1 MGATLN
7 ALQSQDSL
15 KLLLQTDIHDTTR
28 VDVLAQL
35 SRAYL
40 GINLDTC
47 IIYAEEA
54 IALAECVNDPER
66 KAYMQKNAGIGYYYK
81 GDFVKVLEY
90 WEASLATFEDINHL
104 TGISNLQSNIGSVY
118 NSTGDYPKAMDFH
131 LKSLRI
137 AEKNNDDFRRATAL
151 QNIGAVYSNMEE
163 YSKSEEYYNQALE
176 LCIAIDYENCIGIV
190 TMNLSEVYRMESKFD
205 KAAEQIDMAKELF
218 ERLKNPSLP
227 EAMIASADLSNMR
240 AKAASSAAEA
250 KNNFNQAIIES
261 KEALKLSRASDTK
274 QFIQRALTTMGH
286 GYIGLKNYREAIKS
300 LEESLEVGKGLGVS
314 VDLQEGYDGLK
325 TAYANSGQ
333 YKEALDAQ
341 DSLIAVNKKLY
352 DIDKNDNISNLQLEF
367 DIEKRDN
374 EIALL
379 NADNEIKT
387 QQIARANL
395 MRNFFIAAAALLLL
409 IIGGVVYQY
418 QYVTKTNKII
428 TLERNKSDGLLK
440 NILPPETAEEL
451 KQNGVVKPK
460 KIEFTTVLFTDFVGF
475 TQVSSHHS
483 PETIVSSIDYYFKE
497 FDRIVT
503 KNNLEKIKTIGDAYM
518 CAGGLHTDDLDHSQ
532 TTMNTVMAAHDMIQF
547 TKNTAENPPEGIVPF
562 QVRIGIDSGP
572 VVAGVVGQTKFQ
584 YDIWGDTVNV
594 ASRMETNSEPNRVN
608 VSENVFDIL
617 KSKNEF
623 VY

>member
-1 MGATLN
+1 
-7 ALQSQDSL
+7 
-15 KLLLQTDIHDTTR
+15 
-28 VDVLAQL
+28 
-35 SRAYL
+35 
-40 GINLDTC
+40 
-47 IIYAEEA
+47 
-54 IALAECVNDPER
+54 
-66 KAYMQKNAGIGYYYK
+66 
-81 GDFVKVLEY
+81 
-90 WEASLATFEDINHL
+90 
-104 TGISNLQSNIGSVY
+104 
-118 NSTGDYPKAMDFH
+118 
-131 LKSLRI
+131 

-395 MRNFFIAAAALLLL
+395 MRNFFIA
-409 IIGGVVYQY
+409 
-418 QYVTKTNKII
+418 
-428 TLERNKSDGLLK
+428 
-440 NILPPETAEEL
+440 
-451 KQNGVVKPK
+451 
-460 KIEFTTVLFTDFVGF
+460 
-475 TQVSSHHS
+475 
-483 PETIVSSIDYYFKE
+483 
-497 FDRIVT
+497 
-503 KNNLEKIKTIGDAYM
+503 
-518 CAGGLHTDDLDHSQ
+518 
-532 TTMNTVMAAHDMIQF
+532 
-547 TKNTAENPPEGIVPF
+547 
-562 QVRIGIDSGP
+562 
-572 VVAGVVGQTKFQ
+572 
-584 YDIWGDTVNV
+584 
-594 ASRMETNSEPNRVN
+594 
-608 VSENVFDIL
+608 
-617 KSKNEF
+617 
-623 VY
+623 